1 MNHKPVVNTQLQ
13 RMNGLQRATESFR
26 YVLLSLEHWMSPDG
40 RVRRWMKTNTRLAV
54 FMAVPTFMAFPVV
67 TVALWELES
76 WVNSLTTIAG
86 KLIVLP
92 VLVLLAFV
100 SITVVCRIFLA
111 LWKR

>member
-1 MNHKPVVNTQLQ
+1 M
-13 RMNGLQRATESFR
+13 RA
-26 YVLLSLEHWMSPDG
+26 
-40 RVRRWMKTNTRLAV
+40 NTRLAV

-76 WVNSLTTIAG
+76 WINSLTAIAG

-100 SITVVCRIFLA
+100 SITVVCRIISAF
-111 LWKR
+111 KR